1 MKQSQNVHQ
10 LRTPA
15 ITPVL
20 TIKGKSK
27 KLLREGLPTREFK
40 NLKLDANFLALLLG
54 LLNEQITVKNQN
66 RRITVSADMYVED
79 DETFGSNE
87 TVRRQKTNA
96 AILSVQGLAQSV
108 MDFEVRMGGE
118 IRVEFTVTAS
128 LLDANGNAIVDGE
141 VKLYE
146 GTSESTGDLDGVRQF
161 QLYIPAGATINH
173 FVRVNN
179 DDEGGDYA
187 TIRLNITNVVA

>member
-1 MKQSQNVHQ
+1 MPQEAN
-10 LRTPA
+10 LNTN
-15 ITPVL
+15 VL
-20 TIKGKSK
+20 TLSPR
-27 KLLREGLPTREFK
+27 LRIANGLRWQDWDIIVRNP
-40 NLKLDANFLALLLG
+40 
-54 LLNEQITVKNQN
+54 N

-87 TVRRQKTNA
+87 TVRRQQTNS
-96 AILSVQGLAQSV
+96 AILSTQGLSQSI

-118 IRVEFTVTAS
+118 VRVEFTVTAA
-128 LLDANGNAIVDGE
+128 LLDAQGNVVVDGE

-161 QLYIPAGATINH
+161 QLYCPVGATLNH

-187 TIRLNITNVVA
+187 TIRLNITNASA

>member
-1 MKQSQNVHQ
+1 MPTNLTTVNSSVLANSN
-10 LRTPA
+10 
-15 ITPVL
+15 VL
-20 TIKGKSK
+20 TLSPRI
-27 KLLREGLPTREFK
+27 RMAEGLRWRDWQIIPT
-40 NLKLDANFLALLLG
+40 NP
-54 LLNEQITVKNQN
+54 T

-87 TVRRQKTNA
+87 TVRRQQTNA
-96 AILSVQGLAQSV
+96 AILSTQGLSQSI

-128 LLDANGNAIVDGE
+128 LVDTQGNAMVDGE

-161 QLYIPAGATINH
+161 QLYCPIGTTLNH

-187 TIRLNITNVVA
+187 TIRLNVTNSPA

>member
-1 MKQSQNVHQ
+1 MPSN
-10 LRTPA
+10 RSTA
-15 ITPVL
+15 NVL
-20 TIKGKSK
+20 TLSRRIRAVDG
-27 KLLREGLPTREFK
+27 LRWRDWDIIVRNP
-40 NLKLDANFLALLLG
+40 
-54 LLNEQITVKNQN
+54 N

-87 TVRRQKTNA
+87 TVRRQQTNS
-96 AILSVQGLAQSV
+96 AILSAQGISQSV

-118 IRVEFTVTAS
+118 IRVEFTVTAA
-128 LLDANGNAIVDGE
+128 LVDVQGNAMVDGE

-161 QLYIPAGATINH
+161 QLYCPINTTLNH

-179 DDEGGDYA
+179 DDEGGDFA
-187 TIRLNITNVVA
+187 TIRLNVTNAAA

>member
-1 MKQSQNVHQ
+1 MQDTTR
-10 LRTPA
+10 RT
-15 ITPVL
+15 TSML
-20 TIKGKSK
+20 TIKGKSRNALHELK
-27 KLLREGLPTREFK
+27 GQSLRELKGIALDAKLLQLLQPL
-40 NLKLDANFLALLLG
+40 LK
-54 LLNEQITVKNQN
+54 ERITLTNSN

-79 DETFGSNE
+79 DENFGSNE
-87 TVRRQKTNA
+87 TVRRQKTNS

-128 LLDANGNAIVDGE
+128 LFDGAGNAIIDGE

-161 QLYIPAGATINH
+161 QLYIPAGSTLNH

-187 TIRLNITNVVA
+187 TIRLNVTNVAA